1 MCKDKEEADGREGEM
16 MGGEQR
22 SWEMAKGRGGGREG
36 RKGAE
41 RWPGE
46 KEETR
51 KRTMKLKTW

>member
-1 MCKDKEEADGREGEM
+1 
-16 MGGEQR
+16 
-22 SWEMAKGRGGGREG
+22 MAKGRGGGREG

-41 RWPGE
+41 RWTGE